1 MPNRFNFK
9 FKVQRDGKRAYLF
22 RDASQR
28 VSICWSEKE
37 GVFKTTY
44 SEAAFQAQLEK
55 DPKFCAYLASVIYYM
70 KAYKKDA
77 DQFQEL
83 HDAFERLMNE

>member
-37 GVFKTTY
+37 GGFKPTY
-44 SEAAFQAQLEK
+44 SNSLFQAELEREPVFI
-55 DPKFCAYLASVIYYM
+55 DFMQELLNFM
-70 KAYKKDA
+70 LAYKHDA
-77 DQFQEL
+77 DKLQEL
-83 HDAFERLMNE
+83 HDAFEHLINE